1 MFCYLQIVFL
11 TQKKKKILIKHI
23 KRTFTGWCH
32 RYKHWHFRMNFTYT
46 QKNETTFFEAKNTAM
61 LHTSSNDSHI
71 NQTNFTYT
79 RCFWGGRGRKCSY
92 ILHTVFWP
100 IAHDFLGFFII
111 FFERSNWG
119 RAGSKYTQL
128 PNNKNGSI
136 NGTKNFLGF
145 FLLLTY

>member
-79 RCFWGGRGRKCSY
+79 RCFGGGAKM
-92 ILHTVFWP
+92 LVHTTYN
-100 IAHDFLGFFII
+100 FLADCTQFFRFFIF

-145 FLLLTY
+145 FFLLLTY